1 MKIQSGKTFSKF
13 LTSFCIMAV
22 SASTSFGVEIIG
34 HRGASHDAPEN
45 TLSSYKLG
53 YKQNADGCEL
63 DFHSTKDGKV
73 VIMHDFDTGRV
84 TGGDTNVI
92 GKTTFAKLRK
102 LDIGQWGQWKGSHF
116 HEKIPTLAE
125 AIALVPDGKK
135 FFLEIKC
142 HNDAADEKRT
152 ITKTLPA
159 AEKIVKASGKKPEQ
173 LPFITFNYASAEA
186 AKKRFPKH
194 DVYWLLSWSKDRKT
208 SKYPDIDDVIKQAK
222 AANLDGLD
230 LNSGFP
236 IDKAFVE
243 KVHGAGLKL
252 YTWTVDDPA
261 VAQAEADAGVDG
273 ITTNRPGFLREQLK

>member
-1 MKIQSGKTFSKF
+1 MIAFLRLAAFSF
-13 LTSFCIMAV
+13 LIVAALP
-22 SASTSFGVEIIG
+22 SARGQLIIA

-208 SKYPDIDDVIKQAK
+208 GEYPDIDEVIKQAK